1 MTLNKSTIAG
11 LAALAT
17 LSVST
22 AAYADTTLNTYT
34 WRPQDRELWQHI
46 NEENLI
52 DGVTV
57 RLDVTPEDFES
68 KLRIDMQSN
77 RPDLFFAKAGAPWLE
92 DWIQPGVIAP
102 ISDYDVDLSHY
113 GDAALTGSTG
123 GDGVIYSVPVGMEMQ
138 AILYNKGVMDAHG
151 LSEPSTLAELE
162 SAFATLQE
170 ASVTPMHVG
179 ARAGWWVN
187 QVFNEVLV
195 AGFAGDDWPQDIIT
209 GDACFTDDEYVNTLA
224 QVEKWRDN
232 GWLNSSPLA
241 DDYGAMRTDVAL
253 GTSAMMIDG
262 IWSAGPGS
270 PMYDI
275 EPDLEIG
282 VMPIPEGPVYGFP
295 DFGLAANPNSDKQ
308 DAIAQVLEFVTTPE
322 FAQLYAEHVGVPAST
337 HEVNVDDARINNAA
351 DMIAN
356 NNVSANPF
364 FAFDLNAGEPSYNQ
378 LAADEISRL
387 VAGQASARE
396 TAEAIQNG
404 LNSWG
409 YVGADHCS

>member
-11 LAALAT
+11 LVALAT

-102 ISDYDVDLSHY
+102 ISDYDVDLSNY

-123 GDGVIYSVPVGMEMQ
+123 GDGVIYSVPIGMEMQ
-138 AILYNKGVMDAHG
+138 AILYNKDVMDAHG
-151 LSEPSTLAELE
+151 LSEPETLADLE

-170 ASVTPMHVG
+170 AGVTPMHVG

-282 VMPIPEGPVYGFP
+282 VMPIPEGRVYGFP
-295 DFGLAANPNSDKQ
+295 DFGLAANPNSDEQ

-322 FAQLYAEHVGVPAST
+322 FAQLYAEYVGVPAST
-337 HEVNVDDARINNAA
+337 HEVNVDDPRINNAA
-351 DMIAN
+351 EMIAT

-396 TAEAIQNG
+396 TAQAIQDG
-404 LNSWG
+404 LNSWD
-409 YVGADHCS
+409 YVGADRCS